1 MTEQQHFDVVVVG
14 GGPRAVALIE
24 RLTARLTEQA
34 RQGESAAIASL
45 GLSGTLSSTGRTSIG
60 SGARA
65 PEKPLVRV
73 AVVDAVAVGP
83 GATWRTDQTGQFL
96 NNTPISETTIY
107 PDESTPIDGPLIAGP
122 TLVDW
127 VREVAERGTHELPW
141 VVEEA
146 RTLTP
151 DSFSS
156 RRLQG
161 VYYAEQLARAEAA
174 GFVSV
179 ERIIGVAQEIE
190 REVPGQDDDGATTTV
205 STLLAEDAGHRDEK
219 ASNTG
224 RTVRLADGRRLH
236 GRTVVLA
243 QGMVQAK
250 PGPSVQAFIEGAERL
265 GLLYIKPGMPSE
277 RPWHTIPAG
286 EDCIV
291 RGLGANF
298 FDIAAELSAARGGR
312 FEPVSGDELG
322 RLRYIPSGE
331 EPRLWAIS
339 RRGLPYRAKGLA
351 GPKGKPRY
359 GQAVFA
365 TPTWFDSL
373 EHSDTPLFLGRDVWP
388 MMAAEFGYAFAAALA
403 ARDPAALPTGLDAL
417 RRDLAKVVDSFAS
430 EYAELAAAEESTL
443 AEGFAASEG
452 FIAPGYTTTG
462 PAEPAPLVVREPAT
476 PEGAAQVV
484 GKRAILPDNLATPEG
499 AAQAINARIDALLA
513 RHIDRPEGHP
523 EAFRIDLLD
532 RPTGGRVVGAEEWD
546 RHVAE
551 LIEVELDA
559 IANPLESPRQAVN
572 LAMAAT
578 RGRVARLAALGLIEG
593 SSVATE
599 LDGWFESDSLCLA
612 SGPPGVRVRQVI
624 ALIEA
629 GLLHLVGPE
638 SQVAIDK
645 DKGLFTAFSPIT
657 GVQVT
662 ARNFVEA
669 RMSKGKVNHTD
680 DPLIRSLLASG
691 RARIHRLP
699 VNRLST
705 ESVGSPVL
713 TDVGSP
719 VSAHAGSL
727 APRSTSSLASE
738 STGSQAS
745 VHAHTP
751 DDTVA
756 TQSIEAVRPTTLDT
770 PLALVAA
777 DGNAD
782 PHVLVL
788 GIPANSTQP
797 GSAIGA
803 APGIPSPL
811 LTGADIAAR
820 SILTDLAISAGEP
833 SQKQTG

>member
-14 GGPRAVALIE
+14 GGPRAVALIG
-24 RLTARLTEQA
+24 RLTARLAEQA
-34 RQGESAAIASL
+34 RQGESAAISSL
-45 GLSGTLSSTGRTSIG
+45 GLSRTLSSTGKTSIG
-60 SGARA
+60 AGARA

-83 GATWRTDQTGQFL
+83 GATWRTNQTEQFL

-107 PDESTPIDGPLIAGP
+107 TDESTPIDGPLMAGP

-127 VREVAERGTHELPW
+127 VREIVERGTHELPW

-161 VYYAEQLARAEAA
+161 VYYAEQLARVEAA

-190 REVPGQDDDGATTTV
+190 YEAPGQDDDAAATV
-205 STLLAEDAGHRDEK
+205 FTLLAEDAGHRNEEV
-219 ASNTG
+219 SETG
-224 RTVRLADGRRLH
+224 RTVRLADGRRLR

-265 GLLYIKPGMPSE
+265 GLLYIEPGMPSE

-312 FEPVSGDELG
+312 FEPVPGNELG

-339 RRGLPYRAKGLA
+339 RRGIPYRAKGLA

-365 TPTWFDSL
+365 TPAWFESL
-373 EHSDTPLFLGRDVWP
+373 ERSDTPLFLGRDVWP
-388 MMAAEFGYAFAAALA
+388 RMAAEFGYAFAAALA
-403 ARDPAALPTGLDAL
+403 ARDPAALPAGLDTL
-417 RRDLAKVVDSFAS
+417 RRDLAEALYSFTAEYNAGYANNTS
-430 EYAELAAAEESTL
+430 EYATETVINHALRQANTST
-443 AEGFAASEG
+443 
-452 FIAPGYTTTG
+452 
-462 PAEPAPLVVREPAT
+462 EPVT

-499 AAQAINARIDALLA
+499 AAQAINARIDAVLA

-645 DKGLFTAFSPIT
+645 GNGLFTAFSPIT
-657 GVQVT
+657 GVQVE

-699 VNRLST
+699 VNRLSAET
-705 ESVGSPVL
+705 VDSPIP
-713 TDVGSP
+713 TNVGSP
-719 VSAHAGSL
+719 VSVHEGSL
-727 APRSTSSLASE
+727 APRSTSSLTSE
-738 STGSQAS
+738 NTGSQAS
-745 VHAHTP
+745 ESARPLAPEDVSSQVSVHADVP
-751 DDTVA
+751 GDTVA
-756 TQSIEAVRPTTLDT
+756 TQSIEAVRPTALNA

-777 DGNAD
+777 GGNAD

-820 SILTDLAISAGEP
+820 SILADLAMS
-833 SQKQTG
+833 

>member
-1 MTEQQHFDVVVVG
+1 MTEQHFDVVIVG

-24 RLTARLTEQA
+24 RLTARLADQVS
-34 RQGESAAIASL
+34 RGNESAEIPSL
-45 GLSGTLSSTGRTSIG
+45 GSSGTTTSTGGAGIG
-60 SGARA
+60 SGSGV
-65 PEKPLVRV
+65 PEKPRVRV
-73 AVVDAVAVGP
+73 AVVDAVEVGP

-107 PDESTPIDGPLIAGP
+107 PDESTPIDGPLPGGP

-127 VREVAERGTHELPW
+127 VRELAERGTHELPW

-179 ERIIGVAQEIE
+179 ERVIGVAQEIE
-190 REVPGQDDDGATTTV
+190 YEVPGQDNDGATGPVCERLTNE
-205 STLLAEDAGHRDEK
+205 AAGCEAVTHG
-219 ASNTG
+219 G
-224 RTVRLADGRRLH
+224 RTVRLADGRRLR

-250 PGPSVQAFIEGAERL
+250 PGPSVQSFIEGAERL
-265 GLLYIKPGMPSE
+265 GLLYIEPGMPSE

-312 FEPVSGDELG
+312 FEPVPGDELG
-322 RLRYIPSGE
+322 RLRYIPSGK
-331 EPRLWAIS
+331 EPQLWAIS

-351 GPKGKPRY
+351 GPEGKPRY

-365 TPTWFDSL
+365 TPEWFDSL
-373 EHSDTPLFLGRDVWP
+373 EYSQAPLFLGRDVWP
-388 MMAAEFGYAFAAALA
+388 RLAAEFGYAFAAVLA
-403 ARDPAALPTGLDAL
+403 ARDPEAIPAGIDAL
-417 RRDLAKVVDSFAS
+417 RNDLTKVLESFAA
-430 EYAELAAAEESTL
+430 EYTEFAAAEGVEP
-443 AEGFAASEG
+443 AEGFAASGTFAVPEG
-452 FIAPGYTTTG
+452 FAASGRATPGS
-462 PAEPAPLVVREPAT
+462 AEPAPLIGREPAA
-476 PEGAAQVV
+476 PEDTAQAVS
-484 GKRAILPDNLATPEG
+484 KRAILPDNLATPEG
-499 AAQAINARIDALLA
+499 AAQAINARIDAVLA

-532 RPTGGRVVGAEEWD
+532 RPTGGRAVNAEEWD
-546 RHVAE
+546 RHVAD

-593 SSVATE
+593 RSVATE

-638 SQVAIDK
+638 SQVIIDE
-645 DKGLFTAFSPIT
+645 DRGLFTAFSPIT
-657 GVQVT
+657 GVRVE

-669 RMSKGKVNHTD
+669 RMSKGKVKHTD
-680 DPLIRSLLASG
+680 DPLIGSLLASG

-705 ESVGSPVL
+705 ETVNSSAPTDIGSLVSV
-713 TDVGSP
+713 
-719 VSAHAGSL
+719 HAGSL
-727 APRSTSSLASE
+727 APRSTSSLAPEGFGLQTSID
-738 STGSQAS
+738 
-745 VHAHTP
+745 VDTP
-751 DDTVA
+751 GNTVA
-756 TQSIEAVRPTTLDT
+756 TQSIEAIRPTSPDT

-777 DGNAD
+777 DGSAD

-811 LTGADIAAR
+811 LAGADIAAR
-820 SILTDLAISAGEP
+820 SILADLAIP
-833 SQKQTG
+833 